1 MIQTTTQ
8 VKSYDFTRND
18 PATRLPKMQITSKKV
33 VPTALDD
40 IGQLYDDLSSG
51 NLNAPRTPEAVVTL
65 KLPNELAL
73 ASEFDWSFDE
83 KNILQSVVGSVNS
96 NRTVDTIAEKPEA
109 VFSGLASRI
118 GVAASG
124 AFGGDIVFRNA
135 GYALAPLKEIFFN
148 GNGNRTFNWSW
159 DFAPRN
165 EQESENLIE
174 MVERLNEQS
183 HPVMQDLGVFQIPN
197 EFEVEWI
204 NCRLPKIS
212 TLACVSFVAD
222 LAPTGQPRFLANDA
236 PAFVRVTATF
246 VEIAIQTRNT
256 LENLRSD

>member
-1 MIQTTTQ
+1 MIQPKSTA
-8 VKSYDFTRND
+8 KSYDFTRND
-18 PATRLPKMQITSKKV
+18 PSTRLPKMQITSKKV

-51 NLNAPRTPEAVVTL
+51 NLSAPRTPEAVVTL

-83 KNILQSVVGSVNS
+83 KNILQSVIGSVNA
-96 NRTVDTIAEKPEA
+96 NRTVDTVSEKPEA

-118 GVAASG
+118 GIAASG

-148 GNGNRTFNWSW
+148 GNSNRTFNWTW

-165 EQESENLIE
+165 EQESENLVE
-174 MVERLNEQS
+174 MVERINEQS
-183 HPVMQDLGVFQIPN
+183 HPIMQDLGVFQIPN

-212 TLACVSFVAD
+212 TLACSSFYAD
-222 LAPTGQPRFLANDA
+222 FAPTGQPRFLDNDA

-246 VEIAIQTRNT
+246 VEIGIQTRNT

>member
-1 MIQTTTQ
+1 MIKATSQS
-8 VKSYDFTRND
+8 KSYDFTRNE
-18 PATRLPKMQITSKKV
+18 AGQRLPKMQITSKKV

-65 KLPNELAL
+65 KLPNELAF

-83 KNILQSVVGSVNS
+83 KNILQSLIGSINS
-96 NRTVDTIAEKPEA
+96 NKTIDTVNEKPEA

-124 AFGGDIVFRNA
+124 AFGGDIVFKNA

-159 DFAPRN
+159 DFAPKN
-165 EQESENLIE
+165 QQESENLTQ
-174 MVERLNEQS
+174 MVERINEQS
-183 HPVMQDLGVFQIPN
+183 HPIMQDLGVFQIPN

-204 NCRLPKIS
+204 NCRLPKIT
-212 TLACVSFVAD
+212 TLACTSFTMDPFAS
-222 LAPTGQPRFLANDA
+222 GSPRFLPNDA

-246 VEIAIQTRNT
+246 TEIGIQTRNT